1 MRKKLSRRNNFK
13 RKSLS
18 RRKNSR
24 RKSFRRKS
32 LKRKSSR
39 RKTMKKKSKKIGGSR
54 NSGKCLQGHLDFSNV
69 PRVADIIEGD
79 EYTLYV
85 LHIELPEIIRQSSYL
100 QAEMRFS
107 DIEKMIE
114 KLYASFQTKDKD
126 IYSAYDIMHRGTK
139 NIVRK
144 GPYRMS
150 DSKCK
155 KRIEK
160 IDEAL
165 EHVENFLPRYYD
177 FLMVEQGHVTNVSFT
192 TTLNALLVG
201 IPDWSVVYP

>member
-39 RKTMKKKSKKIGGSR
+39 RKTMKKKSKKIGGSH
-54 NSGKCLQGHLDFSNV
+54 NSGKCHRKFDLSNV
-69 PRVADIIEGD
+69 PRVVDIIEGD

-85 LHIELPEIIRQSSYL
+85 LHIEPPEIIRQSSYL
-100 QAEMRFS
+100 TATMRFS

-126 IYSAYDIMHRGTK
+126 IYRALMFIQKTK
-139 NIVRK
+139 MWKFRK
-144 GPYRMS
+144 GPYKMS
-150 DSKCK
+150 DSECK
-155 KRIEK
+155 KRIEQ
-160 IDEAL
+160 IDKAL
-165 EHVENFLPRYYD
+165 EHVEKFLPRYYE
-177 FLMVEQGHVTNVSFT
+177 FLMAKHSHVTNVSFT